1 MTISR
6 ISSSEWRPVV
16 TTRAERYAAGK
27 ALRKRVPRS
36 SHATWSVTPDRP
48 DPISLLI
55 ESNRSRVA
63 ELVPIRYGRMALSPF
78 TFLRGAAVVM
88 ASDLATTPTSGIRVQ
103 ACGDAH
109 LSNFGIYATP
119 ERDQVFDVNDFDE
132 TLPGPWEWDV
142 KRLFASIVV
151 AGRQNGFTTLENR
164 QAVLEGL
171 RAYREGM
178 RKFAT
183 MRYLDTWYTYIN
195 LKSMREWVLHKKE
208 QAVITTAI
216 KQSRRRTNLNTF
228 PELTQIVN
236 GHYRIKEDPP
246 LIVHYKNLADHEKLR
261 AFSEAY
267 LASLPDERRVLWNR
281 YHVVDIAQKVVGVG
295 SVGTICAIVLLLG
308 DSDID
313 DPLFLQVKE
322 AQASVLAP
330 YVGASIYPNHGQ
342 RVVIGQRLMQGA
354 GDIFL
359 GWSQFESRDCY
370 VRQLRNRQFSENIEH
385 LDAQTFAL
393 YARLC
398 GMVLALPHARSG
410 DPAQISGYLGSGDLF
425 DQAIAD
431 FAEAYADQT
440 VHDYARLLTAIKEGR
455 VQTETDV

>member
-1 MTISR
+1 M
-6 ISSSEWRPVV
+6 
-16 TTRAERYAAGK
+16 
-27 ALRKRVPRS
+27 
-36 SHATWSVTPDRP
+36 
-48 DPISLLI
+48 SLLI
-55 ESNRSRVA
+55 ASNRSRVA
-63 ELVPIRYGRMALSPF
+63 DLVPIRYGRMALSPL
-78 TFLRGAAVVM
+78 TFLRGSAVVM
-88 ASDLATTPTSGIRVQ
+88 ASDLATTPASGMQVQ

-151 AGRQNGFTTLENR
+151 AGRQNGFTPRENR
-164 QAVLEGL
+164 QVVLEGV
-171 RAYREGM
+171 RSYREGM
-178 RKFAT
+178 HEFAT
-183 MRYLDTWYTYIN
+183 MSYLDVWYTYLN

-208 QAVITTAI
+208 KAVITMAI
-216 KQSRRRTNLNTF
+216 KQSRRRTSLNTF

-236 GHYRIKEDPP
+236 GQYRIKDDPP
-246 LIVHYKNLADHEKLR
+246 LIVHYTNLADHEKLR

-267 LASLPDERRVLWNR
+267 IASLPDERRVLRNR

-308 DSDID
+308 DSGSD

-330 YVGASIYPNHGQ
+330 YVGASIYANHGQ

-354 GDIFL
+354 DDIFL

-370 VRQLRNRQFSENIEH
+370 VRQLRDMKFSENIEH
-385 LDAQTFAL
+385 LDPQTFAL

-410 DPAQISGYLGSGDLF
+410 DPAQISGYLGSGDVF
-425 DQAIAD
+425 DQALAD

-440 VHDYARLLTAIKEGR
+440 ELDYARLITAIKEGR
-455 VQTETDV
+455 VQAETDV